1 MPPILPPDDDGPADG
16 DLVCGPSTST
26 VKKPRGKAK
35 SKSQNGRAKG
45 KSPEP
50 PVEVPAGPSSLL
62 PPDDDGN
69 LDIFLTDAP
78 KGGKRHA
85 PKQVAA
91 KANVAGQ
98 GKPKKTKSVKDD
110 GDKVAEPSH
119 PHSSPELIDNH
130 GFPWN
135 DQRLKDAATR
145 FPSTV
150 EMPFLDLSPMYL
162 GQTPPLSNHD
172 RCDLWEIY
180 SMPRLG
186 PCIRSLGGQSRRS
199 YDIQHF
205 WNLASTDYKRLVI
218 QDISLLRP
226 KFVMLCPPCRFVSL
240 LMASNWSR
248 MKNVSEKML
257 CLEEALGH
265 LDMSM
270 WMAQFQ
276 ILHDALF
283 AFEHPIGSLAWSRDS
298 ETSA

>member
-1 MPPILPPDDDGPADG
+1 MPPVLPPDDDGPADG
-16 DLVCGPSTST
+16 ELVSGPSTIT
-26 VKKPRGKAK
+26 VPVKKPRGKAK
-35 SKSQNGRAKG
+35 SKSKKG
-45 KSPEP
+45 KSSEP
-50 PVEVPAGPSSLL
+50 PVEVPGPSSLL
-62 PPDDDGN
+62 PPDDDGH
-69 LDIFLTDAP
+69 LDIYVTNAP

-85 PKQVAA
+85 PKQGAA
-91 KANVAGQ
+91 KANVAAQ
-98 GKPKKTKSVKDD
+98 GKPKKIKSVKD

-119 PHSSPELIDNH
+119 PKSSESPELIDNH
-130 GFPWN
+130 CFPWN

-145 FPSTV
+145 FPSII
-150 EMPFLDLSPMYL
+150 EMPYLDLSPMYL

-186 PCIRSLGGQSRRS
+186 PCIRSLGGQCRRS

-205 WNLASTDYKRLVI
+205 WDLASTDYKRVVI
-218 QDISLLRP
+218 QDLSLLRP
-226 KFVMLCPPCRFVSL
+226 KFLMLSPPCRYVSL

-248 MKNVSEKML
+248 MKKLHEKML

-276 ILHDALF
+276 ILHNALF
-283 AFEHPIGSLAWSRDS
+283 AFEHPIGSLAWKRDS
-298 ETSA
+298 VTSA